1 MSEGGL
7 DGMTKGF
14 GGQSCHQTSVF
25 RGVHEMHAG
34 GQLSLPINNCMHA
47 YVTPIHI
54 QHTL

>member
-7 DGMTKGF
+7 DGMTKSF